1 MLIPG
6 GFSAWWKK
14 YSAAAL
20 AAIVALQSAWAAS
33 EDVRELLPK
42 ETLGYITLAL
52 AVAGFVGR
60 FIAQT
65 NELTGAGE
73 PPSGLAEPPKAAER
87 LGAGGPAG
95 ISSWSAGPDA
105 GTAAAPGGGVREPA
119 RTHPTAAFAD
129 KNPSNSVTSSRKA

>member
-33 EDVRELLPK
+33 EEVRELLPK
-42 ETLGYITLAL
+42 EVLGYITLAL
-52 AVAGFVGR
+52 AVAGFIGR
-60 FIAQT
+60 FIVQT
-65 NELTGAGE
+65 NELTGTGE

-119 RTHPTAAFAD
+119 RTPPMPIFAD
-129 KNPSNSVTSSRKA
+129 KHDSNSAT

>member
-42 ETLGYITLAL
+42 EMLGYITLGL
-52 AVAGFVGR
+52 AVAGFIGR
-60 FIAQT
+60 FIAQVDQ
-65 NELTGAGE
+65 GPGGGG
-73 PPSGLAEPPKAAER
+73 PPSGLAEPPKDAER

-95 ISSWSAGPDA
+95 ISSWSAGPGA
-105 GTAAAPGGGVREPA
+105 GTAPDPGG
-119 RTHPTAAFAD
+119 
-129 KNPSNSVTSSRKA
+129 PSR